1 MGIPGGPLT
10 SSRSSRAAAGLLG
23 GFSRA
28 VRPQTVLSLP
38 ALLAILFLS
47 LPLLAV
53 VVKVPWGSFAE
64 ILGRRDTVEA
74 LVLSLTT
81 ASIATLICLLL
92 GIPLAWSLDHLGRSR
107 HALPYR
113 LVRALVLIPLVLP
126 PVVGGVALLM
136 LLGRR
141 GVLGG
146 PVYDL
151 TGFSIP
157 FTTAAVVIA
166 QSFVALPFLV
176 LAVEGA
182 LRSID
187 RDIDEVALDL
197 GATPTEAFLLVVLP
211 IVRPAVISGAV
222 LCFARALGEF
232 GATITFAGNLPGVTR
247 TMPVATYIT
256 MQSDPDAALTL
267 SLILLVVALAIL
279 VALRDRW
286 TRGIFR

>member
-1 MGIPGGPLT
+1 MGLPQALT
-10 SSRSSRAAAGLLG
+10 SRGRSGDTATGQDRPPLALSWP
-23 GFSRA
+23 A
-28 VRPQTVLSLP
+28 VV
-38 ALLAILFLS
+38 AVLFLA

-53 VVKVPWGSFAE
+53 VLRVPWDSLGE
-64 ILGRRDTVEA
+64 ILTREQTLEA
-74 LVLSLTT
+74 LGLSLAT
-81 ASIATLICLLL
+81 ASISTVVCLLL
-92 GIPLAWSLDHLGRSR
+92 GIPLAWWLDWMGRAPR
-107 HALPYR
+107 TLPYR
-113 LVRALVLIPLVLP
+113 LVRALVLVPLVLP

-151 TGFSIP
+151 TDFSIP
-157 FTTAAVVIA
+157 FTSAAVVVA

-187 RDIDEVALDL
+187 RSLDEVALDL
-197 GATPTEAFLLVVLP
+197 GATPTQAFLLVILP
-211 IVRPAVISGAV
+211 IVRPAVVSGAV

-232 GATITFAGNLPGVTR
+232 GATITLAGNLPGVTQ
-247 TMPVATYIT
+247 TMPTATYIT
-256 MQSDPDAALTL
+256 MQTDPDAAITL
-267 SLILLVVALAIL
+267 SLILLLVAITIL

-286 TRGIFR
+286 TRGVFGRA

>member
-1 MGIPGGPLT
+1 MGIPGALKSPGGHSNELT
-10 SSRSSRAAAGLLG
+10 RQSRPPVVLTWPAAV
-23 GFSRA
+23 A
-28 VRPQTVLSLP
+28 V
-38 ALLAILFLS
+38 LFLC

-53 VVKVPWGSFAE
+53 VLRVPWGSIGE
-64 ILGRRDTVEA
+64 ILTREQTLQA
-74 LVLSLTT
+74 LALSLGT
-81 ASIATLICLLL
+81 ASIATLVCLLI
-92 GIPLAWSLDHLGRSR
+92 GVPLAWWLDWLGRSPR
-107 HALPYR
+107 TLPYR
-113 LVRALVLIPLVLP
+113 VIRSLVLVPLVLP

-146 PVYDL
+146 PIHDL

-187 RDIDEVALDL
+187 RNLDEVALDL
-197 GATPTEAFLLVVLP
+197 GATPAAAFLLVILP
-211 IVRPAVISGAV
+211 IVRPAVVSGAV

-232 GATITFAGNLPGVTR
+232 GATITLAGNLPGVTQ
-247 TMPVATYIT
+247 TMPTATYIT
-256 MQSDPDAALTL
+256 MQSDPEAALTL
-267 SLILLVVALAIL
+267 SLLLLLVAITIL

-286 TRGIFR
+286 TRGVFT